1 MLSEMEDL
9 GQPSS
14 YLVLADG
21 VPVYSSDGRELGRV
35 EHVLDVPEDDIF
47 DGFVVDTSVLPGG
60 HRFVD
65 SEQVDEIFERG
76 VVLKIDAAAAE
87 GLPEPSASAGAL
99 EVGPD
104 DMAPAGRHDKLRR
117 AWDLISGKG

>member
-1 MLSEMEDL
+1 MLRAMDDL
-9 GQPSS
+9 GDPSS

-21 VPVYSSDGRELGRV
+21 VPVYSSDGKELGRV

-47 DGFVVDTSVLPGG
+47 DGFVIDTSVLPGG

-65 SEQVDEIFERG
+65 APEVEEIYERG

-87 GLPEPSASAGAL
+87 RLPEPSANPGAL
-99 EVGPD
+99 EVGAD
-104 DMAPAGRHDKLRR
+104 DMLPPEHHQKLRR

>member
-1 MLSEMEDL
+1 MLDGMEDL
-9 GQPSS
+9 GAPSS

-21 VPVYSSDGRELGRV
+21 VPVYSSDGKELGRV
-35 EHVLDVPEDDIF
+35 EHVLDVPEDDVF
-47 DGFVVDTSVLPGG
+47 DGFVIDTSVLPGG

-65 SEQVDEIFERG
+65 ASEVEEIFERG

-87 GLPEPSASAGAL
+87 RLPEPSANPGVV
-99 EVGPD
+99 EVGTD
-104 DMAPAGRHDKLRR
+104 DMVPGGRHEKLRR